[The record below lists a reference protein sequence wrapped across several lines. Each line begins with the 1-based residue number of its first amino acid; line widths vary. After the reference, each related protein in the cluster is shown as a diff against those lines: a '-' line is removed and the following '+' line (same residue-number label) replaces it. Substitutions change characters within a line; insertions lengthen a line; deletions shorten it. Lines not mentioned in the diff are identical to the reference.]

1 MENMRN
7 IPIPPGNAAGRL
19 VRLVLF
25 GGASIY
31 GLTNSLF
38 NVEGGHRAIVF
49 NRLVGIKDRVRPMI
63 PAGPE
68 SLLHACPLL
77 RIKLQNLLYYRL
89 EVFEIALL
97 EYTAPHFIMVVLG
110 RMQPTMLTCL
120 QSQYNFRH
128 RPRIKQLSIILVMV
142 AGVQPDFTWWITLC
156 IEMLISYS
164 FDVTPTMVS
173 WGIDC

>member
-49 NRLVGIKDRVRPMI
+49 NRLVGIKDRVRLMI

-68 SLLHACPLL
+68 SFLQACLLLP
-77 RIKLQNLLYYRL
+77 IMLQKLLYYWL
-89 EVFEIALL
+89 EVFEIVSSN
-97 EYTAPHFIMVVLG
+97 YTSPYIHYDDSGTSAAYY
-110 RMQPTMLTCL
+110 LTCL
-120 QSQYNFRH
+120 QSHFKFRH
-128 RPRIKQLSIILVMV
+128 HPRIRQLSSVYL
-142 AGVQPDFTWWITLC
+142 W
-156 IEMLISYS
+156 
-164 FDVTPTMVS
+164 
-173 WGIDC
+173 